1 MSNLSPQAFSLQK
14 QDGGNPPKQSLIKI
28 ELETIKAFPAKNV
41 DIAFLNRAVRF
52 FAICAMKEKL
62 KVGVYEIKPNGG
74 KLKHTR
80 ASQIEEAAILD
91 GDYQSAEEK
100 AIFFLIET
108 TQNGNTSYLIETE
121 TYSTVATLNRTKNEI
136 HIQPYIVEQKGGESN
151 G

>member
-1 MSNLSPQAFSLQK
+1 MTNINPQPLKGAK
-14 QDGGNPPKQSLIKI
+14 APKQSLTKI
-28 ELETIKAFPAKNV
+28 ELETIKAFPASNT

-52 FAICAMKEKL
+52 FAITAIKQEL
-62 KVGVYEIKPNGG
+62 KQGVYEIAIEGE

-80 ASQIEEAAILD
+80 TSQAEEELILN

-108 TQNGNTSYLIETE
+108 TQNGDVSYLIETE